1 MKIRTIDPK
10 NGYLLA
16 EYEEDSREEIFSKI
30 EKSDQAYQ
38 EWKKTN
44 FSQRAN
50 LLLKVAD
57 ILIAGKDK
65 FARLMADE
73 MGKPTAQGKAEI
85 EKSAWVCRYYAE
97 NAENQ
102 LKDLDIKTEK
112 KRSYVSFRPI
122 GPVLAIMPWNFP
134 FWQVFRFAA
143 PYLMAGNTVMLKH
156 APGTSGCSIHIEKI
170 FKEAGYPG
178 NVFTNILISP
188 ENVPARTPEIIHHP
202 LIKGVTL
209 TGSTGAGIKVAE
221 AAGQVLKKSVLELG
235 GSDPYIILEDADID
249 KAAEACIAS
258 RMGNAGQTCIAAKRL
273 IAVDEIYDD
282 FVRACMEEIKKYKPG
297 NPLDDEFNM
306 GPMARKDLR
315 DGLHA
320 QVEKSIGMGAKLLT
334 GGIIPDREGYYYLP
348 TALENVCKGM
358 PAFDEE
364 LFGPVAVF
372 IRAKDETDAIHIAN
386 DTEFGLGAAVFTAD
400 DERGNRI
407 ALEELEAGSCAVN
420 EFVKSDPR
428 LPFGGINGSGYG
440 RELGLYGIQE
450 FVNIK
455 TVCIL

>member
-400 DERGNRI
+400 GERGNRI

-455 TVCIL
+455 TVCIV